1 MDSDDMLMVLGGVVL
16 TVIISFAFGVTQ
28 GFDVGRKKGA
38 DCILSGHKVTA
49 DYDCIDIDKLR
60 GEQ

>member
-16 TVIISFAFGVTQ
+16 TVIISLAFGFTQ

-38 DCILSGHKVTA
+38 DCILSGHKVTE
-49 DYDCIDIDKLR
+49 DYECIDIDNLR
-60 GEQ
+60 GKQ